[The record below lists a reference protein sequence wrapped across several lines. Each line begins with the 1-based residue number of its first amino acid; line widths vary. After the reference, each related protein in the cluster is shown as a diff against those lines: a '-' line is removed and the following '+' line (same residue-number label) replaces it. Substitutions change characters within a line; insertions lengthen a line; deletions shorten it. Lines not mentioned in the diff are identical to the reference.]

1 MFEEVDTLLFSEN
14 KGKYSIDVQC
24 IFCLSDTGTSPVV
37 FGSNVERL
45 MFPMHSAPTRLG
57 IEQGIRGEP
66 HCGPGSYDQDP
77 VREIDIS
84 TNSSFFFSW
93 YCFCSLKTRNLKV
106 LKDGTLVAVQAML
119 DNLLIRSTRQQ
130 NI

>member
-1 MFEEVDTLLFSEN
+1 M
-14 KGKYSIDVQC
+14 
-24 IFCLSDTGTSPVV
+24 SDTGISPVV

-77 VREIDIS
+77 VREISIS
-84 TNSSFFFSW
+84 MGISFFFRW
-93 YCFCSLKTRNLKV
+93 HCFYSLKTRNLKV
-106 LKDGTLVAVQAML
+106 PKDGILDVVQAMP
-119 DNLLIRSTRQQ
+119 DNLLLR
-130 NI
+130 